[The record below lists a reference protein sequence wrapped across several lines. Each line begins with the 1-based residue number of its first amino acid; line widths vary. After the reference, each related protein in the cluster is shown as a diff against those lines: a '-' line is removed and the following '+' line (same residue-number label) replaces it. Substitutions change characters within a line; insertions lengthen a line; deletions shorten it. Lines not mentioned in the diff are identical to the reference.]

1 MVLCLGLPKEWPA
14 LGRLVAA
21 AAVEGRDELTLL
33 RVDHESRTLSVL
45 QQLPLPDV
53 HLPTAVQVRAA
64 SPNSGHIPVPCSPQ
78 WFHAAHSVSLYQRAA
93 LWGFRRSF

>member
-1 MVLCLGLPKEWPA
+1 MLCLGLSREWPA

-33 RVDHESRTLSVL
+33 RVDHESRALSVL

-53 HLPTAVQVRAA
+53 HLPTAVQVKAA
-64 SPNSGHIPVPCSPQ
+64 SPNSGHIPVLCSPQ
-78 WFHAAHSVSLYQRAA
+78 WVPCSPVVPLHQRAA
-93 LWGFRRSF
+93 FWGFRRSF